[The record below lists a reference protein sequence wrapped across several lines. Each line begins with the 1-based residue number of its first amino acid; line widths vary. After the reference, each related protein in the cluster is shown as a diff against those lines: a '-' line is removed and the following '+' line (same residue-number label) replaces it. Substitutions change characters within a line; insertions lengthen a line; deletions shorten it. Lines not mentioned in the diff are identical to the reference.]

1 MEPLPCLCPH
11 LPMAATLLLGLT
23 FLRCNGVDW
32 NSTSKHD
39 LKGALC
45 ISEKDNCT
53 DGLESAKRRSHF
65 SRCPKEYK
73 HYCVKG
79 KCRYVV
85 EMKKPSCVCEGGYIG
100 SRCELLD
107 LYYLRGDRGQLVVIG
122 LVASM
127 VATII
132 LVICTCVCS
141 HVAVVDEV
149 CPDISLHNERENLAT
164 RGQVQLV
171 E

>member
-85 EMKKPSCVCEGGYIG
+85 EMKKPSCVHYRRKRKEKKK
-100 SRCELLD
+100 
-107 LYYLRGDRGQLVVIG
+107 VVQIET
-122 LVASM
+122 LNEDVNTEEA
-127 VATII
+127 VEHP
-132 LVICTCVCS
+132 VIS
-141 HVAVVDEV
+141 SVAVVDEV